1 MPFRKGLQW
10 EDRIKIAV
18 QDRGLEWYSA
28 FVMVWWGITLAIPG
42 DTLAGPYF
50 SAFNRFPWM
59 TEAFWAGAFGLIGG
73 ARLTALWI
81 NGHQITRT
89 PYLRMAGA
97 LFGAVSWAQIAFL
110 LLDGS
115 MHTTGTP
122 GTGVGAYGLL
132 ALADLF
138 SIFRAA
144 HDARYHDS

>member
-1 MPFRKGLQW
+1 
-10 EDRIKIAV
+10 
-18 QDRGLEWYSA
+18 
-28 FVMVWWGITLAIPG
+28 VWWGITLALPG

-50 SAFNRFPWM
+50 TAFNRFSWM
-59 TEAFWAGAFGLIGG
+59 TEAFWAGAFGIIGG

-89 PYLRMAGA
+89 PYLRMIGA

-110 LLDGS
+110 LMDGS

-122 GTGVGAYGLL
+122 GTGVGTYGLL

-144 HDARYHDS
+144 HDARYHHS